1 MRVTSPIDVLVV
13 GAGPVGLTMACEL
26 ARNGV
31 NCRIIDKAAAP
42 ATTSRA
48 LAIFPRTLEMFQI
61 MGLIGPVLEA
71 GHELNGVAIYN
82 PSGQI
87 AHIGFCGLP
96 SRYRFAISLPQSETE
111 RLLTEHLGHFG
122 IVVDRDKELVALSQS
137 PDATQAIIRDCG
149 GSRREP

>member
-82 PSGQI
+82 RSGQI

-111 RLLTEHLGHFG
+111 RLLTEHLGTFW
-122 IVVDRDKELVALSQS
+122 DR
-137 PDATQAIIRDCG
+137 C
-149 GSRREP
+149 GSR